1 MNGMRARTI
10 CRALAAT
17 IVLVGCTTVDPGP
30 QFVIPP
36 ETFNEDFFFCVV
48 EPQYI
53 FAKKCGSG
61 DGSDG
66 NRCHFNSAAV
76 SGMPLRDHPAVAC
89 DAAGHPT
96 DRTQVSTGSLARA
109 NFTSASLEM
118 SRDYLTAP
126 ILVRPLGA
134 THPRPIFMKGDPAI
148 DVLQQWAAK
157 P

>member
-1 MNGMRARTI
+1 
-10 CRALAAT
+10 LAAT
-17 IVLVGCTTVDPGP
+17 LLLGCTTVEPGP
-30 QFVIPP
+30 QFVIAP
-36 ETFNEDFFFCVV
+36 ESFNEDFFFCVV

-53 FAKKCGSG
+53 FAKKCGPGEVS
-61 DGSDG
+61 DKGS
-66 NRCHFNSAAV
+66 CHFNSAAV

-89 DAAGHPT
+89 DAAGHPI

-134 THPRPIFMKGDPAI
+134 THPRPIFMKDDPVIAI
-148 DVLQQWAAK
+148 LQQWAAK

>member
-1 MNGMRARTI
+1 MTRLVLLRTV
-10 CRALAAT
+10 AAAV
-17 IVLVGCTTVDPGP
+17 VLFGCTTVDPGP

-36 ETFNEDFFFCVV
+36 ESFNEDFFFCVV

-61 DGSDG
+61 DPGDNG
-66 NRCHFNSAAV
+66 NCHFNSAAV

-89 DAAGHPT
+89 DAAGHPI

-109 NFTSASLEM
+109 NFTSASLVM

-134 THPRPIFMKGDPAI
+134 THPRPIFVKGDPVI